1 MTVVGVVLKMEIRMC
16 WGLNHRVFDSNG
28 HGEVR

>member
-1 MTVVGVVLKMEIRMC
+1 MTVVVVVLKMEIRMC

-28 HGEVR
+28 HER